1 MLSKDNNLSTPRSNT
16 NCLNT
21 SQSVELPFM
30 LSILRTLKDHFDSVN
45 RTQYNNVAPI
55 DELFK
60 LFHQLINCYLQLNL
74 PVKSKQ
80 NYIKA
85 STTITNTLKDDISLF
100 LDNHFIKEN
109 NKPQQVHSICNSCFS
124 VLNISKE
131 ASFLLHNG
139 SRNGNGVESFLNCEE
154 LSNEDII
161 EKIKQKI
168 EKKNDIPSQ
177 YNSLP
182 LNLHNNN
189 NTNVKHNNNSNK
201 VNAQTIFTPVKD
213 IKLRSVHNKQQAN
226 NVNSANANNQKT
238 KKGGKAAKSISINT
252 TETPVSNNNTTSY
265 IKERTLSVPCKKDK
279 TKAMTNLTQLNNNN
293 NNQSSNKINNT
304 KQQQQQQQQPT
315 QTHTIQNINVNVN
328 NTNNTK
334 HKNLSAKKI
343 SAKEL
348 PSTNGTT
355 LNMSVDKKNNL
366 NHSFNHSSVRSHRH
380 YSVPS
385 QPNINNNNNNNN
397 NHLRT
402 FSNTSSSLNKQTIP
416 KKEEPTLSTTTMV
429 PQPTTNNPNNQ
440 PDKTNTSSINDF
452 SKLNSTFVC
461 TTVKTGNVVQKY
473 TLNTKANQNV
483 PKASRYANSL
493 LSKYKGLI
501 AAYNV
506 GQVPNKK

>member
-1 MLSKDNNLSTPRSNT
+1 MLSKDNNLSTPRSNS

-21 SQSVELPFM
+21 SKSVELPFM

-45 RTQYNNVAPI
+45 RTHYNNVAPV
-55 DELFK
+55 DELFN

-100 LDNHFIKEN
+100 LDNHFIKDNCVTMTQN
-109 NKPQQVHSICNSCFS
+109 NKEQVHSICSSCFS
-124 VLNISKE
+124 VLNVSKE

-168 EKKNDIPSQ
+168 EKKNVDIPSQ

-182 LNLHNNN
+182 INLCNN
-189 NTNVKHNNNSNK
+189 NTNVKHNNK
-201 VNAQTIFTPVKD
+201 VHAQTIFTPIKD
-213 IKLRSVHNKQQAN
+213 IKLRSGHNKQQSH

-252 TETPVSNNNTTSY
+252 TETPISNNNTSSY
-265 IKERTLSVPCKKDK
+265 IKERTLSVPCKKEK
-279 TKAMTNLTQLNNNN
+279 TKQITNLTQLNNN

-304 KQQQQQQQQPT
+304 KHQQQQLT
-315 QTHTIQNINVNVN
+315 QNYNTVQNINVNVN
-328 NTNNTK
+328 NNNNTK
-334 HKNLSAKKI
+334 HKNSSSKKT

-348 PSTNGTT
+348 SSNNATT

-366 NHSFNHSSVRSHRH
+366 NHSFNHSVRSHRH

-385 QPNINNNNNNNN
+385 QPNTNNNNN

-416 KKEEPTLSTTTMV
+416 KKEEPTISTTTMV
-429 PQPTTNNPNNQ
+429 SQPTTNNPNNQ
-440 PDKTNTSSINDF
+440 PEKTETSINDF

-473 TLNTKANQNV
+473 TLNTKANQNI